1 MDIHAKDIAPRSFLE
16 KVATFNFDK
25 FYTPLVRI
33 VCHISMWVIFTFLLQ
48 INFLLDYNLPLTI
61 TLVFAARSLICNIIL
76 FYLFFYFIFP
86 NTLLKNKVVLTI
98 LSLPICL
105 VLWIILNHYCLILIG
120 KYFKIEGPYLK
131 GVIENQNESF
141 IEIISLKNIL
151 KEAILVFYSI
161 SSFFF
166 IKILFDIIRFY
177 SKWFKSERKS
187 VQLEIEKL
195 NLEKDFLK
203 AQLNP
208 HFLFNTLNNLY
219 GLALRNDYQTP
230 QVIMHLSEIMRYTLY
245 ESNAELVPLT
255 REVEFL
261 KNYVLLE
268 KMRFKNNKNIDFT
281 LDDSNMDTQ
290 MIAPLL
296 TFTFVENSFKYGLK
310 PKNDGF
316 LKINV
321 SVDNNIFY
329 FSIINDK
336 EENRRER
343 EFSGIGTVN
352 IRKRLELLYP
362 GKHELKIEDQGKSFF
377 VEMKINLQSNERHY

>member
-1 MDIHAKDIAPRSFLE
+1 MGIHTKDIAPRSFLE

-25 FYTPLVRI
+25 FYTPVIRVL
-33 VCHISMWVIFTFLLQ
+33 CHISMWVIFTFLLQ
-48 INFLLDYNLPLTI
+48 INFLLDYNLPLPI
-61 TLVFAARSLICNIIL
+61 TLAFAMRSLFCNAVI
-76 FYLFFYFIFP
+76 FYLFFYFIIP
-86 NTLLKNKVVLTI
+86 HTLLKNKVALTI

-120 KYFKIEGPYLK
+120 KYFKSESPYLK
-131 GVIENQNESF
+131 GVIENQNASF
-141 IEIISLKNIL
+141 IQIISLKNIL

-166 IKILFDIIRFY
+166 VKIVFDIVRFY

-187 VQLEIEKL
+187 MQLEVEKL
-195 NLEKDFLK
+195 NLEKDFLN

-219 GLALRNDYQTP
+219 GLALRNDSQTP
-230 QVIMHLSEIMRYTLY
+230 AVITHLSEMMRYTLY
-245 ESNAELVPLT
+245 QSNAERVPLKQ
-255 REVEFL
+255 EVEFL
-261 KNYVLLE
+261 KNYVFLE
-268 KMRFKNNKNIDFT
+268 KMRYKNNKSIEFNLDNSNIGD
-281 LDDSNMDTQ
+281 Q

-296 TFTFVENSFKYGLK
+296 TFTLVENGFKYGLK
-310 PKNDGF
+310 LKNGGF

-329 FSIINDK
+329 FSILNDK
-336 EENRRER
+336 EENLKVRK
-343 EFSGIGTVN
+343 FSGIGIVN

-362 GKHELKIEDQGKSFF
+362 GKHELTMEDRGTSFY
-377 VEMKINLQSNERHY
+377 VGMKINLR